1 MQAKGA
7 KDKRVPGIIDRGFHI
22 IAVILFLAGVF
33 IAFPIPFL
41 TGIYGLFEAKKTE
54 DEYRRRWTIFTLI
67 SVFLAIAMFVAWLI
81 LSPSGGIEQ
90 VPTEQTEWQP
100 VR

>member
-1 MQAKGA
+1 MQAKDA
-7 KDKRVPGIIDRGFHI
+7 KDKRVPGIIDWGFQI

-41 TGIYGLFEAKKTE
+41 TGIYGLFEAKKAE
-54 DEYRRRWTIFTLI
+54 DEYRRRWIIFTLI

-90 VPTEQTEWQP
+90 VPTERTEWQP
-100 VR
+100 MR

>member
-7 KDKRVPGIIDRGFHI
+7 KDKRVPGIIDWGFQI

-41 TGIYGLFEAKKTE
+41 TGIYGLFEAKKAE
-54 DEYRRRWTIFTLI
+54 DEYRRRWIIFTLI
-67 SVFLAIAMFVAWLI
+67 SVFLAIAMFCRMADN
-81 LSPSGGIEQ
+81 
-90 VPTEQTEWQP
+90 
-100 VR
+100 

>member
-7 KDKRVPGIIDRGFHI
+7 KDKRVPGIIDWGFQI

-41 TGIYGLFEAKKTE
+41 TGIYGLFEAKKAE

-67 SVFLAIAMFVAWLI
+67 SVFLAIAMFAAWLI

>member
-1 MQAKGA
+1 MQAKDA
-7 KDKRVPGIIDRGFHI
+7 KDKRVPGIIDWGFQI

-41 TGIYGLFEAKKTE
+41 TGIYGLFEAKKAE
-54 DEYRRRWTIFTLI
+54 DEYRRRWIIFTLI

-100 VR
+100 MR

>member
-7 KDKRVPGIIDRGFHI
+7 KDKRVPGIIDWGFQI
-22 IAVILFLAGVF
+22 IAVILFLVGVF

-41 TGIYGLFEAKKTE
+41 TGIYGLFEAKKAE
-54 DEYRRRWTIFTLI
+54 DEYRCRWIIFTLI

>member
-7 KDKRVPGIIDRGFHI
+7 KDKRVPGIIDWGFQI

-33 IAFPIPFL
+33 IAFPIPCL
-41 TGIYGLFEAKKTE
+41 TGIYGLFEAKKAE

-100 VR
+100 VL

>member
-7 KDKRVPGIIDRGFHI
+7 KDKRVPGIIDWGFQI

-41 TGIYGLFEAKKTE
+41 TGIYGLFEAKKAE
-54 DEYRRRWTIFTLI
+54 DEYRLRWIIFTLI

>member
-7 KDKRVPGIIDRGFHI
+7 KDKRVPGIIDWGFQI

-41 TGIYGLFEAKKTE
+41 TGIYGLFEAKKS
-54 DEYRRRWTIFTLI
+54 R
-67 SVFLAIAMFVAWLI
+67 
-81 LSPSGGIEQ
+81 G
-90 VPTEQTEWQP
+90 
-100 VR
+100 